1 MKINIYKIYKMM
13 AQRVIRHPNNK
24 SMAKMKSL
32 TKDLL
37 TDSLNKSE
45 MLVVVKK
52 IRNLESS
59 ISTFRKMYSLEL
71 KNAIEKDNYYIE
83 IPHQIAHA

>member
-1 MKINIYKIYKMM
+1 MKINIYKTYKMM
-13 AQRVIRHPNNK
+13 SQRVIRHPNNK
-24 SMAKMKSL
+24 SMAKMESL

>member
-13 AQRVIRHPNNK
+13 SQRVIRHPNNK

-32 TKDLL
+32 TKALL

-52 IRNLESS
+52 QKWCPEVSGDS
-59 ISTFRKMYSLEL
+59 
-71 KNAIEKDNYYIE
+71 
-83 IPHQIAHA
+83 